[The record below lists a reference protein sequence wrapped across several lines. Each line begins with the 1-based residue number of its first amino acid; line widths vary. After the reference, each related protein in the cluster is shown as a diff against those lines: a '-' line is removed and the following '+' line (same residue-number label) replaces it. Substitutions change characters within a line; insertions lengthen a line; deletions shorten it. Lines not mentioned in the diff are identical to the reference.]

1 MRAPAR
7 TLPIRLPPLPG
18 EALDSWLEATARRM
32 DTTLGDVLLHFRFPV
47 RQRAGNQ
54 FRGIPADW
62 TVFLDERLTAAVAHA
77 TGTVPEAVT
86 AMTLAHYDGRALQM
100 SPEGRAVTRHV
111 LWGRGRG
118 SRFCP
123 DCLHSSG
130 GRWQLSWRLG
140 FSFACTHHRRLLAD
154 RCPHCGRV
162 PRQRPRSG
170 RSVPRPELCGNPP
183 IRPGG
188 PVTAGCGADL
198 TRASTLLLPAGHPVL
213 AAQDQVTE
221 IIETQ
226 TAAFGPYR
234 TAPQPAPAVLA
245 DIRALGTRVLSDLP
259 TAALREQ
266 IPADIAEARLATEPA
281 VPHPEQAVDRPGFMA
296 PPRAVD
302 AAVAVTMALGI
313 LQQPGIHPAGEV
325 LRSLL
330 EEVREEL
337 TQISATSVDGWGR
350 GISPVLQSVHLAA
363 LVPSLRPSEHL
374 RYRTTTETP
383 RRPARTARDI
393 EQRARKIPTM
403 FWPSWAVRLTPPEG
417 IYARSLAPVLA
428 ALLLIPDGRISL
440 DQAARLA
447 GDVIDGI
454 EISRL
459 LQELDDLPQ
468 WPDIITALDRLA
480 DHLDAA
486 HIPIDYGRRR
496 LLDYT
501 GLLPHDRWLEICRR
515 TGTPPGTGR
524 RERIARSQL
533 FRRLSGLPAESAPD
547 DQGGLDS
554 AEFRATSLHFTA
566 LQTPELAHALQH
578 EALNFLA
585 SHRIHDEPVTWQPP
599 TVLLAGLTLPGP
611 DPAHIDLPRLHQLVR
626 ERKHPIQHA
635 AQILGTTVEAIR
647 HALDEHPAPAPPLTK
662 NTARATGR
670 IRQQARQAIT
680 AERFTQLYLGEHRSL
695 QQIATLT
702 GFSRRVLTDLAKEY
716 GIPLRNSPQD
726 YKRRGTIERDW
737 LIEQYVHRRR
747 TLTDLARE
755 TGMSTTN
762 MARWAHTY
770 NIPLRPRGGGSHDA
784 SLRTSEK
791 AAHTAAIL
799 RTALT
804 SPYSWQRI
812 ERFLA
817 AIDYPTVSEA
827 AQALGVH
834 QSTLTTQIAR
844 LERDL
849 GQPLLERAERGRAMK
864 LTTFGRRVATES
876 EAALK
881 TEEARNSPTGS

>member
-1 MRAPAR
+1 MTPPAR

-32 DTTLGDVLLHFRFPV
+32 DTTLGDVLLHFGFPV

-54 FRGIPADW
+54 FRSIPADW
-62 TVFLDERLTAAVAHA
+62 TIFLDERLTAAVAHA
-77 TGTVPEAVT
+77 TGTAPEAVT
-86 AMTLAHYDGRALQM
+86 AMTLAHYDGRALRM
-100 SPEGRAVTRHV
+100 SAGSRAVTRHV

-123 DCLHSSG
+123 DCLHSSD

-140 FSFACTHHRRLLAD
+140 FSFACTRHRRLLVD

-162 PRQRPRSG
+162 PRLRPRSG

-183 IRPGG
+183 IRLGG
-188 PVTAGCGADL
+188 PITAGCGNDL
-198 TRASTLLLPAGHPVL
+198 TRAPTLRLPPGHPVL
-213 AAQDQVTE
+213 TAQDQVME
-221 IIETQ
+221 IIETGA
-226 TAAFGPYR
+226 AAFGPYR
-234 TAPQPAPAVLA
+234 AVPQSAPAVLA
-245 DIRALGTRVLSDLP
+245 DIRALGIRVLSDLP
-259 TAALREQ
+259 AAALREQ
-266 IPADIAEARLATEPA
+266 IPADIAEVHLATEPA
-281 VPHPEQAVDRPGFMA
+281 VPHSEQAADRPGFMA
-296 PPRAVD
+296 PPRAAD

-313 LQQPGIHPAGEV
+313 LQQPGIHLAGEA
-325 LRSLL
+325 LRGLL

-337 TQISATSVDGWGR
+337 TQISVTSIDGWGR
-350 GISPVLQSVHLAA
+350 GISPVLQSVHVAA
-363 LVPSLRPSEHL
+363 LAPSLRPSEHL

-403 FWPSWAVRLTPPEG
+403 FWPSWTVRLTPPEG

-428 ALLLIPDGRISL
+428 ALLLIPDSSTSL

-486 HIPIDYGRRR
+486 DIPIDYSRRR

-585 SHRIHDEPVTWQPP
+585 SHRIHDEPATWQPP
-599 TVLLAGLTLPGP
+599 TALLAGLSLPGP
-611 DPAHIDLPRLHQLVR
+611 DPAHIDLSRLHQLVR
-626 ERKHPIQHA
+626 ERQHPVQHA
-635 AQILGTTVEAIR
+635 AQALGTTVEAIR
-647 HALDEHPAPAPPLTK
+647 HVLDEHPAPAPPLTE
-662 NTARATGR
+662 NAARATGR
-670 IRQQARQAIT
+670 IRQQARQTIP
-680 AERFTQLYLGEHRSL
+680 AERFTHLYLDEHRSL

-716 GIPLRNSPQD
+716 GIPLRKGAQD
-726 YKRRGTIERDW
+726 YKRRGTVERDW

-747 TLTDLARE
+747 TLPDLARE
-755 TGMSTTN
+755 TGMSTAN
-762 MARWAHTY
+762 MARWAHTH
-770 NIPLRPRGGGSHDA
+770 NIPLRPRGGASH
-784 SLRTSEK
+784 
-791 AAHTAAIL
+791 HTAL
-799 RTALT
+799 RAPEQATDAPAVLRDALAC
-804 SPYSWQRI
+804 PNARQRL
-812 ERFLA
+812 ERFA
-817 AIDYPTVSEA
+817 AALPYPTVTEA
-827 AQALGVH
+827 ARALGIH
-834 QSTLTTQIAR
+834 QSTLTTQINR

-849 GQPLLERAERGRAMK
+849 GRPLIERAERGRKMRP
-864 LTTFGRRVATES
+864 TPFGRKVA
-876 EAALK
+876 AAVKRLIGPGG
-881 TEEARNSPTGS
+881 RP